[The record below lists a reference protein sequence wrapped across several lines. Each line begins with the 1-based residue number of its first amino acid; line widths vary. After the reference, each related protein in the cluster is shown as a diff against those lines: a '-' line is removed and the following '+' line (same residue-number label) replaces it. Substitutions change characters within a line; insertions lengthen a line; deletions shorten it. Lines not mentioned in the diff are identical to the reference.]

1 MQAISDNVKENIV
14 NHKSILVDVEML
26 ADSCADPELKVAI
39 KKLADTIKY
48 SDPISTAAVELVEQR
63 IMRKISELRIAID
76 NSQTADALQAC
87 KDLELLYV
95 ERNKKLALS
104 K

>member
-1 MQAISDNVKENIV
+1 M
-14 NHKSILVDVEML
+14 
-26 ADSCADPELKVAI
+26 
-39 KKLADTIKY
+39 KY
-48 SDPISTAAVELVEQR
+48 SDPISTAAIELVEQR
-63 IMRKISELRIAID
+63 IMRKISELRVSMENEQI
-76 NSQTADALQAC
+76 SEALKAC

>member
-1 MQAISDNVKENIV
+1 
-14 NHKSILVDVEML
+14 
-26 ADSCADPELKVAI
+26 
-39 KKLADTIKY
+39 
-48 SDPISTAAVELVEQR
+48 
-63 IMRKISELRIAID
+63 MRKISELRVAID